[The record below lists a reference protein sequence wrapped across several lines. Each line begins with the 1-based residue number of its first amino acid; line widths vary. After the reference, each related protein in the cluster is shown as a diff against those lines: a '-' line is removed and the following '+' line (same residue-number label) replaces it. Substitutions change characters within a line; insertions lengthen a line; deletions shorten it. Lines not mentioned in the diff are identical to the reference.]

1 MGRMMHQPE
10 ACVICGATAPD
21 LAYRGTSA
29 APTGEQLSPSRHH
42 PGEQPELYRCR
53 RCRVLQA
60 QAAEAQLRAAYAA
73 MKDEVYIAEEAA
85 RRVTFR
91 RLLDRVDRSGAPLRV
106 LDVGCGPG
114 LLLDEAR
121 RRGWQAHGV
130 DLSAWAVEQ
139 ARARGIDALH
149 GTLADA
155 AFPSASFDAVFMVD
169 VLEHLTDPVGTLLE
183 ATRVLRPGGSLCVV
197 TPDADSAAARLL
209 GSRWWGMLPGHI
221 VLFPR
226 AVTVELIRALG
237 YEVRGS
243 RTAPRHFSVDYLLG
257 TLAGYLPAVD
267 RLRRPLAATPL
278 ARQIVPVNLLDEP
291 VLVATRLR
299 PALPAG
305 QSPSGLVL
313 SAPTAQ
319 GSLAAARSP
328 LPKGFAAWTLL
339 PPRTPHSQVA
349 AAARRLGAELSPH
362 ANSYGATQKACL
374 VRAMQHD
381 AAAVVLVKADNEYD
395 TELIARLAEP
405 VLRGQAELV
414 IGSRR
419 LDDPAIRAA
428 MPRWKRLGNKVLS
441 SLERRTFGLDVEEF
455 HSGYRAVSPSLL
467 RRVPFLRNS
476 DGLLFDQQLVSQ
488 AMTFGQRVLEVPL
501 PAGYF
506 VNASPVGRRA
516 SIRYGVET
524 LGVLAR
530 HLLHRAGLRWAPL
543 EPAWHAPAIARARR
557 RPAQAQPGAEA
568 ARADEAAAVDQPRRR
583 AGAGD

>member
-1 MGRMMHQPE
+1 MMRQPA
-10 ACVICGATAPD
+10 ACVICGTRELD
-21 LAYRGTSA
+21 LACAGSSA
-29 APTGEQLSPSRHH
+29 SPTGEQLSPSRHH

-60 QAAEAQLRAAYAA
+60 RAAEAELRAAYTQ

-121 RRGWQAHGV
+121 RRGWTARGV
-130 DLSAWAVEQ
+130 DLSAWAVGQ

-149 GTLADA
+149 GTLSDA
-155 AFPSASFDAVFMVD
+155 AFPAGLFDAVFMVD

-226 AVTVELIRALG
+226 AVTVELIRTLG

-243 RTAPRHFSVDYLLG
+243 RTAARHFSVDYLLG
-257 TLAGYLPAVD
+257 SLASYLPGVD

-278 ARQIVPVNLLDEP
+278 ARQIVPLNLRDEP

-299 PALPAG
+299 PAMTAG

-313 SAPTAQ
+313 SAPTAE
-319 GSLAAARSP
+319 GAFVAARSP

-339 PPRTPHSQVA
+339 PRRTTHAQVA

-362 ANSYGATQKACL
+362 ASSYGATQKACL
-374 VRAMQHD
+374 VRAMQHN

-405 VLRGQAELV
+405 VLRGQADLV

-441 SLERRTFGLDVEEF
+441 RLERWTFGLDVEEF
-455 HSGYRAVSPSLL
+455 HSGYRAVSPALL

-476 DGLLFDQQLVSQ
+476 DGLLFDQELVSQ
-488 AMTFGQRVLEVPL
+488 TVTFGLRVVEARL

-516 SIRYGVET
+516 SIRYGIDT
-524 LGVLAR
+524 LVVLAR
-530 HLLHRAGLRWAPL
+530 HRLHTAGLRWSPL
-543 EPAWHAPAIARARR
+543 EPAWHAPVIARALR
-557 RPAQAQPGAEA
+557 RPVQLQPGAEE
-568 ARADEAAAVDQPRRR
+568 ARAEKAPPADRPRRR
-583 AGAGD
+583 AGAGE